1 MSGDPFTDML
11 EDLRDEILEG
21 VRSIVQ
27 SALHQPSTDDSGLDP
42 FQLYTAQEAAD
53 VLGLDRATMYEIPE
67 AELPRC
73 DVGPARGATRWM
85 GADLLA
91 YSRGLDPVDYE
102 SVLEDVRSELRRTP
116 SSPSEP
122 SDGPVERVL

>member
-1 MSGDPFTDML
+1 MTGDPFTDML

-21 VRSIVQ
+21 VRSIVR
-27 SALHQPSTDDSGLDP
+27 SALEQPSTDDSGLDP
-42 FQLYTAQEAAD
+42 FQLYTAQEASE

-102 SVLEDVRSELRRTP
+102 SVLEDLRDELRR
-116 SSPSEP
+116 SPASTSTP
-122 SDGPVERVL
+122 SDGPTRVV

>member
-1 MSGDPFTDML
+1 MTGDPFTDML

-27 SALHQPSTDDSGLDP
+27 SALRRPSTDDSGLDP
-42 FQLYTAQEAAD
+42 FQLHTAQEAAD

-102 SVLEDVRSELRRTP
+102 SVVEDLRDELRRTP
-116 SSPSEP
+116 ASTSTP
-122 SDGPVERVL
+122 SDGPTRVV

>member
-1 MSGDPFTDML
+1 ML

-27 SALHQPSTDDSGLDP
+27 AALHRPSTDDSGLDP

-73 DVGPARGATRWM
+73 DVGPSRGATRWM

-91 YSRGLDPVDYE
+91 YMKGLDPVDYE
-102 SVLEDVRSELRRTP
+102 SVLEDLRDELRR
-116 SSPSEP
+116 SPASTSTP
-122 SDGPVERVL
+122 SDGPTRVV

>member
-1 MSGDPFTDML
+1 MTGDPFTDML

-21 VRSIVQ
+21 VRSIVR
-27 SALHQPSTDDSGLDP
+27 SALEQPSTDDSGLDP

-116 SSPSEP
+116 ASTSEP
-122 SDGPVERVL
+122 KDGPTRVV

>member
-27 SALHQPSTDDSGLDP
+27 SALRRPSTDDSGLDP
-42 FQLYTAQEAAD
+42 FQLYTVQEAAD

-102 SVLEDVRSELRRTP
+102 SVLDDLRDKLRR
-116 SSPSEP
+116 SPASTSTP
-122 SDGPVERVL
+122 SDGPTRVV